1 MIELTEKISSNTST
15 YEKLSSSYLI
25 KQVKEID
32 RIKKHIYLLTIV
44 EKILSDMGMR
54 NNKNRKKILEYMH
67 IQNKLEKDFS
77 DILRQIASTIVFEED
92 FETSYLQQELTQ
104 EQLEKIKAWD
114 ILESKKR
121 WHKERGKEI
130 PDVSRKQLEKSKKS
144 VYQSFL

>member
-1 MIELTEKISSNTST
+1 MTEKISSNTST

>member
-44 EKILSDMGMR
+44 EKILSDMSMR